1 MALQEIERSTK
12 RVAVRSPGDQSRRLY
27 IKIAIQVFSN
37 RSRTAKVLKTTSL
50 RGGGGGTAHPSAA
63 LSVVVGKL
71 ATGGLPFY

>member
-12 RVAVRSPGDQSRRLY
+12 RVAVTSPGDQSRRLY

-50 RGGGGGTAHPSAA
+50 RGGGGTAHPSAA